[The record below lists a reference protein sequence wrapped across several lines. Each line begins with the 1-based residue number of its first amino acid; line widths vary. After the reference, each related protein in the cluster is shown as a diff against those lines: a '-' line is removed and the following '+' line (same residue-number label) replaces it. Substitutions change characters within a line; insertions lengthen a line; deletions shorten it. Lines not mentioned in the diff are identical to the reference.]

1 MSDWSKVTRPIP
13 VPNEWTKPF
22 WDAAKRGVLELQRCQ
37 SCGHFQ
43 HPPYAT
49 CTQCVSTDLKFEPV
63 RGAGAI
69 YAYTIMYHTGDKR
82 FASAVPYASIIV
94 ELDDAPGAL
103 LAGNLLE
110 AEYTEAK
117 VGRRVEVV
125 FEKLNDDITLPQFR
139 LARTRRPSEGEGDMW
154 ENRCKVAVS
163 GVGFSKVTRSA
174 DIPLAAHALTAVK
187 EAVADSGL
195 QMSDIDGL
203 ATYPELPATGHA
215 EVDGISIVSVNCMM
229 AMLKLPNLGWHIQ
242 VGTTNI
248 GGAVQQAVN
257 ALLAGVCKYAVVWR
271 AMHNP
276 RGTYQNLPSGMAAGA
291 TQFTAP
297 YGFGGPGQG
306 MAVAYTRWLERNNQN
321 REKMATLA
329 VTQRRHTQHNPH
341 AYFYGTELTREDYLN
356 SRMVA
361 YPFCLFDCDIPVQG
375 AVAIV
380 LTTADRAR
388 DLKPRPAY
396 LAGYG
401 QRLHFEVAGRIGSLS
416 SYMEGG
422 SSSAKLTWERS
433 GFGPK
438 DVDVAQIYD
447 GFSASVIY
455 GLESYGFCGE
465 GEALDFI
472 QDGRI
477 ELDGE
482 LPLNTFGGSLGTGRI
497 HGLWHIIEG
506 ALQASGRAGS
516 RQVKDANVSFVGAS
530 APIVTGTTFI
540 FVREPY

>member
-1 MSDWSKVTRPIP
+1 
-13 VPNEWTKPF
+13 
-22 WDAAKRGVLELQRCQ
+22 
-37 SCGHFQ
+37 
-43 HPPYAT
+43 
-49 CTQCVSTDLKFEPV
+49 
-63 RGAGAI
+63 
-69 YAYTIMYHTGDKR
+69 
-82 FASAVPYASIIV
+82 
-94 ELDDAPGAL
+94 
-103 LAGNLLE
+103 
-110 AEYTEAK
+110 
-117 VGRRVEVV
+117 
-125 FEKLNDDITLPQFR
+125 
-139 LARTRRPSEGEGDMW
+139 MW
-154 ENRCKVAVS
+154 ENRCKIAVS
-163 GVGFSKVTRSA
+163 GVGFSQATRTA
-174 DIPLAAHALTAVK
+174 ERPLAVHALGAVK

-195 QMSDIDGL
+195 KMSDIDGL
-203 ATYPELPATGHA
+203 ATYPEARATGHA
-215 EVDGISIVSVNCMM
+215 EVDGFSIVCVNCMM
-229 AMLKLPNLGWHIQ
+229 AMLKLPSLTWHIQ

-257 ALLAGVCKYAVVWR
+257 ALLAGVGQDGGGGG

-276 RGTYQNLPSGMAAGA
+276 RGTYQNLPGAHAQGA

-297 YGFGGPGQG
+297 YGFGGPGQA

-329 VTQRRHTQHNPH
+329 VTQRRHAQHNPH
-341 AYFYGTELTREDYLN
+341 AYFYGTPLSREDYLA

-380 LTTADRAR
+380 LTTAERAR
-388 DLKPRPAY
+388 DLKPKPAY

-433 GFGPK
+433 GFTPK

-455 GLESYGFCGE
+455 GLESYGFCKQ

-472 QDGRI
+472 QGGRI
-477 ELDGE
+477 GLDGE
-482 LPLNTFGGSLGTGRI
+482 LPLNTFGGSLGTGPI
-497 HGLWHIIEG
+497 PVLWHLTE
-506 ALQASGRAGS
+506 APLQDSGRAGS
-516 RQVKDANVSFVGAS
+516 RQVKDVNVSFVGAT

-540 FVREPY
+540 FTREPY

>member
-1 MSDWSKVTRPIP
+1 M
-13 VPNEWTKPF
+13 
-22 WDAAKRGVLELQRCQ
+22 WD
-37 SCGHFQ
+37 
-43 HPPYAT
+43 
-49 CTQCVSTDLKFEPV
+49 
-63 RGAGAI
+63 
-69 YAYTIMYHTGDKR
+69 
-82 FASAVPYASIIV
+82 
-94 ELDDAPGAL
+94 
-103 LAGNLLE
+103 
-110 AEYTEAK
+110 
-117 VGRRVEVV
+117 
-125 FEKLNDDITLPQFR
+125 
-139 LARTRRPSEGEGDMW
+139 
-154 ENRCKVAVS
+154 NRCKIAVS
-163 GVGFSKVTRSA
+163 GVGYSKVSRMA
-174 DIPLAAHALTAVK
+174 DIPLAAHALEAVK
-187 EAVADSGL
+187 GAVADSGL

-215 EVDGISIVSVNCMM
+215 EVDGISVVSVNCMM
-229 AMLKLPNLGWHIQ
+229 AMLKLPALTWHIQ

-276 RGTYQNLPSGMAAGA
+276 RGTYQNLPGAYAAGA

-306 MAVAYTRWLERNNQN
+306 DG
-321 REKMATLA
+321 
-329 VTQRRHTQHNPH
+329 RRVH
-341 AYFYGTELTREDYLN
+341 ALVGEEWSKPREDGHARGDAAQAHAAQSACVFSWHAADARGLFRLPHGRVSVLPVRLRHPGARRGRHRADDGGPGEGPETDPRI
-356 SRMVA
+356 SRR
-361 YPFCLFDCDIPVQG
+361 L
-375 AVAIV
+375 
-380 LTTADRAR
+380 
-388 DLKPRPAY
+388 RPAI
-396 LAGYG
+396 AFRG
-401 QRLHFEVAGRIGSLS
+401 GRPYRQVIERDGSC
-416 SYMEGG
+416 G

-433 GFGPK
+433 GFSPK

-455 GLESYGFCGE
+455 GLESYGFCKE

-506 ALQASGRAGS
+506 ALQASGRAGT
-516 RQVKDANVSFVGAS
+516 RQVKDVNVSFVGAS

>member
-49 CTQCVSTDLKFEPV
+49 CVQCIATDLKFEPV
-63 RGAGAI
+63 RGEGAI

-82 FASAVPYASIIV
+82 FAPVVPYASIIV

-110 AEYTEAK
+110 APYTEAK
-117 VGRRVEVV
+117 VGRRVEVDLREAERRHHAAAV
-125 FEKLNDDITLPQFR
+125 SSRALKG
-139 LARTRRPSEGEGDMW
+139 TRRMW
-154 ENRCKVAVS
+154 DNRCKIAVS
-163 GVGFSKVTRSA
+163 GVGYSKVSRTA
-174 DIPLAAHALTAVK
+174 EIPLAAHALTAVK

-215 EVDGISIVSVNCMM
+215 EVDGISVVSVNCMM
-229 AMLKLPNLGWHIQ
+229 AMLKLPALTWHIQ

-276 RGTYQNLPSGMAAGA
+276 RGTYQNLPGAYAAGA

-306 MAVAYTRWLERNNQN
+306 MAVAYTRWLERNGQS
-321 REKMATLA
+321 RDKMATLA
-329 VTQRRHTQHNPH
+329 VTQRKHTQHNPH
-341 AYFYGTELTREDYLN
+341 AYFYGTPLTREDYFA

-388 DLKPRPAY
+388 DLKPTPAY
-396 LAGYG
+396 MAGYG

-433 GFGPK
+433 GFSPK

-455 GLESYGFCGE
+455 GLESYGFCKE

-540 FVREPY
+540 FVGEPY

>member
-1 MSDWSKVTRPIP
+1 
-13 VPNEWTKPF
+13 
-22 WDAAKRGVLELQRCQ
+22 
-37 SCGHFQ
+37 
-43 HPPYAT
+43 
-49 CTQCVSTDLKFEPV
+49 
-63 RGAGAI
+63 
-69 YAYTIMYHTGDKR
+69 
-82 FASAVPYASIIV
+82 
-94 ELDDAPGAL
+94 
-103 LAGNLLE
+103 
-110 AEYTEAK
+110 
-117 VGRRVEVV
+117 
-125 FEKLNDDITLPQFR
+125 
-139 LARTRRPSEGEGDMW
+139 
-154 ENRCKVAVS
+154 
-163 GVGFSKVTRSA
+163 
-174 DIPLAAHALTAVK
+174 
-187 EAVADSGL
+187 
-195 QMSDIDGL
+195 MSDIDGL

-229 AMLKLPNLGWHIQ
+229 AMLKLPDLGWHIQ

-257 ALLAGVCKYAVVWR
+257 ALLAGRVQIRGGVAGDAQPARHLPEPARRVC
-271 AMHNP
+271 
-276 RGTYQNLPSGMAAGA
+276 AGA

-329 VTQRRHTQHNPH
+329 VTQRSHTQHNPH
-341 AYFYGTELTREDYLN
+341 AYFYGTELTREDYLH

-433 GFGPK
+433 GFSPK

-455 GLESYGFCGE
+455 GLESYGFCRE

>member
-1 MSDWSKVTRPIP
+1 M
-13 VPNEWTKPF
+13 
-22 WDAAKRGVLELQRCQ
+22 WD
-37 SCGHFQ
+37 
-43 HPPYAT
+43 
-49 CTQCVSTDLKFEPV
+49 
-63 RGAGAI
+63 
-69 YAYTIMYHTGDKR
+69 
-82 FASAVPYASIIV
+82 
-94 ELDDAPGAL
+94 
-103 LAGNLLE
+103 
-110 AEYTEAK
+110 
-117 VGRRVEVV
+117 
-125 FEKLNDDITLPQFR
+125 
-139 LARTRRPSEGEGDMW
+139 
-154 ENRCKVAVS
+154 NRCKIAVS
-163 GVGFSKVTRSA
+163 GVGYSKVTRSA
-174 DIPLAAHALTAVK
+174 EIPLAAHALEAVK
-187 EAVADSGL
+187 GAVADSGL
-195 QMSDIDGL
+195 TMDDIDGL
-203 ATYPELPATGHA
+203 STYPELPATGHA

-229 AMLKLPNLGWHIQ
+229 AMLKLPNLTWHMQ
-242 VGTTNI
+242 TGSVNI
-248 GGAVQQAVN
+248 GGAVQTAVN
-257 ALLAGVCKYAVVWR
+257 ALLAGMCKYAVVWR

-276 RGTYQNLPSGMAAGA
+276 RGTYQNLPSGNAAGA

-306 MAVAYTRWLERNNQN
+306 MAVAYTRWLEKNNQK
-321 REKMATLA
+321 REKMVTLA
-329 VTQRRHTQHNPH
+329 VTQRRHTHMNPH
-341 AYFYGTELTREDYLN
+341 AYFYKQPLTEEDYFN

-361 YPFCLFDCDIPVQG
+361 YPFCLYDCDIPVQG

-388 DLKPRPAY
+388 DLRPRPAY

-401 QRLHFEVAGRIGSLS
+401 QRLAFEVAGRIGSLS

-433 GFGPK
+433 GFTPK

-455 GLESYGFCGE
+455 GLESYGFCKE

-506 ALQASGRAGS
+506 VLQASGRAGE
-516 RQVKDANVSFVGAS
+516 RQVKGANVCFVGAS
-530 APIVTGTTFI
+530 APIVQGTTFI
-540 FVREPY
+540 FVSEPY